1 MLPTAEEKERQKADE
16 AQQQAQQAQ
25 QRAERAESQLQQTAK
40 NLLQSGMTVEQVA
53 NITGLSNSEI
63 AALDI

>member
-1 MLPTAEEKERQKADE
+1 MLPTAEEKERQKVGE
-16 AQQQAQQAQ
+16 AQQQVQQAQ
-25 QRAERAESQLQQTAK
+25 QRAERAESQLQLAVK

-53 NITGLSNSEI
+53 NITGLSDSEI